1 MAVTLH
7 TSPALVTLNGSTL
20 AGSARGSEFGI
31 RTRRPS
37 CVNTWTHQSTATA
50 INFGMK
56 VYAERPEEV
65 P

>member
-7 TSPALVTLNGSTL
+7 TSPAPGVLDGSTL
-20 AGSARGSEFGI
+20 VVSARGSELGI